1 MKTIICPYEY
11 EQVSYFILQVLAGY
25 KHHMNKNDCIAAGWI
40 AYLEA
45 RKRSPYKLTDS
56 RYWSYIYDNLLS
68 CFENLRHQR
77 NAIYC
82 IESNCS
88 LDKTY
93 GECDE
98 PLQSI
103 IPSHH
108 GDFTKRI
115 ALFDFAKRLGY
126 KKDRIV
132 HLLYNGEDKDSILQL
147 LPISG
152 TEYDHIIREL
162 QDDFRYY
169 ESL

>member
-11 EQVSYFILQVLAGY
+11 EQ
-25 KHHMNKNDCIAAGWI
+25 K
-40 AYLEA
+40 
-45 RKRSPYKLTDS
+45 
-56 RYWSYIYDNLLS
+56 
-68 CFENLRHQR
+68 
-77 NAIYC
+77 
-82 IESNCS
+82 SNCS

-108 GDFTKRI
+108 GD
-115 ALFDFAKRLGY
+115 LGY

-169 ESL
+169 ESLQYLITAIF